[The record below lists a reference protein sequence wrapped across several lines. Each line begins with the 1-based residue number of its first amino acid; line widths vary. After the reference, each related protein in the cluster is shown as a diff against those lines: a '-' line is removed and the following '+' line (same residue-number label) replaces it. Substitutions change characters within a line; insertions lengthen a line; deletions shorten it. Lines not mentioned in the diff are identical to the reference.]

1 MKALPQRLTMAGS
14 LSRFFGH
21 LLVRK
26 ANKSAFKQLILLCFI
41 NLFCDFRNLTFF
53 DLKALVFGSSG

>member
-26 ANKSAFKQLILLCFI
+26 ANKSSFKLADFIVFYKFIL
-41 NLFCDFRNLTFF
+41 
-53 DLKALVFGSSG
+53 